1 MIYLI
6 RPYRKTNSRAK
17 CLTLYARKKSIR
29 FIVAIYSIS
38 DLEELTGV
46 KAHTIRIWEKRYGVV
61 TPERTETNI
70 RYYQDDD
77 LKALINIALL
87 NRNGFKISHIAKMA
101 PEKIAEHVAD
111 ITAID
116 LPGKDQVDALSL
128 SLIELDIYKFESILD
143 SNIKQ
148 MGLEVAMMEVIYPF
162 IDKLGLLWLSG
173 AMDVSHEM
181 YLNTMLKRKL
191 MAEIDHLPLVKKG
204 PTIILFL
211 PPGNTQELSMLFV
224 HFLMKKRG
232 IKVINIGTESDFDSI
247 KAACRISKADKALT
261 LNTDEQDISFAQFIE
276 KVLIDLPCGLVVSGR
291 VQDLAAVEKNPNL
304 HILNGLSDTL
314 EFLDTFTAPS

>member
-1 MIYLI
+1 M
-6 RPYRKTNSRAK
+6 
-17 CLTLYARKKSIR
+17 
-29 FIVAIYSIS
+29 AIYSIS

-87 NRNGFKISHIAKMA
+87 NRNGFKISHIAQMP
-101 PEKIAEHVAD
+101 PEKIAEHVAS

-128 SLIELDIYKFESILD
+128 SLIELDIYKFESIMD
-143 SNIKQ
+143 SNINQ

-162 IDKLGLLWLSG
+162 IEKLGLLWLSG

-191 MAEIDHLPLVKKG
+191 MGEIDQLPLVKNG
-204 PTIILFL
+204 PTVVLFL

-224 HFLMKKRG
+224 HFLMKKKG

-247 KAACRISKADKALT
+247 KSACRISNADRALT
-261 LNTDEQDISFAQFIE
+261 LNTDEQDIGFTQFIE
-276 KVLIDLPCGLVVSGR
+276 KVLNDLSCGLVVSGR
-291 VQDLAAVEKNPNL
+291 VQDLAVVEKNPNL

-314 EFLDTFTAPS
+314 EFLDTFAAPSQD